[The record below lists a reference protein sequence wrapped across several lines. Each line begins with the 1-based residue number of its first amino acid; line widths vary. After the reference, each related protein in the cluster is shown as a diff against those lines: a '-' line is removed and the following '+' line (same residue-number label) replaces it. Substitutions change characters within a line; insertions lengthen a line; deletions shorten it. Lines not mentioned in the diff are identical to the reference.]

1 VQVEEVSAVVIVEED
16 LVAVVVQE
24 SVTIFKREGVPG
36 VIAAGTPT
44 RAMEAAAAEAGGVS
58 ADPVHA
64 MTSRKDSVQ
73 EAIPADS
80 LMMAKEAEAEAVAE
94 EEAAL
99 VVQALATTFRKANA
113 RAEIDVDSLTMTMEV
128 VVVEEVDLEF
138 VMTFKRVLALEATAV
153 DIAMMKKVVA
163 VEAAEAVGM
172 EEEVMT
178 EEGEETGMTEM
189 TAGIAGW
196 VPERSVERR
205 REDPALAPGGDEVEA
220 GTEEGHG
227 VLTGDGLAV
236 MVGGDPAVDQDRGVG
251 DGDENYQRSS
261 EIDSHRQGQEAG
273 DVVAGV
279 IGHEVETAPGSGQE
293 DDVGSGR
300 GTGKETEGHQQLIRK
315 PQTHQSLT
323 IRKH

>member
-1 VQVEEVSAVVIVEED
+1 MQVEEVSAVVIVEED

-163 VEAAEAVGM
+163 VEAEEAVGM

-189 TAGIAGW
+189 TAGIA
-196 VPERSVERR
+196 
-205 REDPALAPGGDEVEA
+205 GGDEVEA

>member
-16 LVAVVVQE
+16 LVAVVVQ
-24 SVTIFKREGVPG
+24 
-36 VIAAGTPT
+36 
-44 RAMEAAAAEAGGVS
+44 AGGVS

-163 VEAAEAVGM
+163 VEAEEAVGM

-189 TAGIAGW
+189 TAGIA
-196 VPERSVERR
+196 
-205 REDPALAPGGDEVEA
+205 GGDEVEA

-251 DGDENYQRSS
+251 EGVENYQRSS